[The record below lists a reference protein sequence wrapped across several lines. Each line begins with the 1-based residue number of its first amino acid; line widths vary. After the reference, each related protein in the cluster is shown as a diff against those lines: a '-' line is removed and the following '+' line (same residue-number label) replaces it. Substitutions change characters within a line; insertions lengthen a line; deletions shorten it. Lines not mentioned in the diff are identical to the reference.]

1 MDYQLGKYVEEGPT
15 PLGAGFKLETIA
27 EKRFHADMISR
38 ISRLVDVDMTNVHAP
53 ENMAKPPFKNEDELV
68 NDLIA
73 KLP

>member
-1 MDYQLGKYVEEGPT
+1 LGKYVEGGPSQ
-15 PLGAGFKLETIA
+15 LGEGFKLETIA
-27 EKRFHADMISR
+27 ERKFNVDTITR